1 MTLRNVIRIKPV
13 AHRIILLLS
22 SIVLWLLVACSP
34 AQQTEVIQVIPTL
47 AALEQPPSLDMAV
60 SVALNFLESWRLSD
74 FPAMYN
80 LVALPSREATPLET
94 FISIYQDAQDQ
105 MTLERL
111 AYAPGTSLYR
121 DPNRSDVV
129 NFNYSVTFT
138 TRLVGEFT
146 DDNRNMRLVYDSSA
160 KDWRIAWTP
169 GDIFAK
175 LEGGGQLR
183 LEVSIPSRAN
193 IYDRAGKVLADQGGR
208 VVAISAVKKDILDW
222 TACLNLLAPATSK
235 DPAVLQRIYDESS
248 PDWLMNLGTIEPTI
262 YDQQFPLL
270 ELTCAAK
277 FSSRP
282 VREYPNGTIA
292 ANIIGTVGYP
302 EQAQISDLESNGFN
316 ADSIIGKSG
325 LERSWDERLR
335 GQPGGQLTIVS
346 QGSEVLR
353 EIAHSPS
360 RPSESI
366 WLTIDSNL
374 QAEVQ
379 QIIASYYDNAKDGWA
394 ANSKGAAAVIMD
406 VHTGAIL
413 AMVSY
418 PTYDA
423 NAFAPFP
430 ILGGEAAAKL
440 IVELEAD
447 PRRPV
452 LNRATQG
459 VYPLGSVM
467 KTVSTIAVAD
477 TGVYALDQKFTC
489 SGIWTRDIT
498 RYDWL
503 PGGHGTITLPQALTR
518 SCNPYFYEVGFQL
531 NQYDPYAL
539 PTYARRMGLGAP
551 TGLVDTAEAAG
562 LIIDPAWKRTNT
574 GIEWTFSDAVN
585 MSIGQGEVQVTPL
598 QVARLFAGVAN
609 GGILYRPQLVEKAGI
624 LGEAPSYTMTPE
636 AMSNFGVKP
645 EVLATVRE
653 GLCNVTTAQA
663 GTAEYQFR
671 YDAELQNIG
680 VCGKTGTAQDG
691 PRPTHAWF
699 AAYAPRE
706 TPEIAI
712 VVIAENGGEGSGV
725 AAPMVRDILHYYFL
739 EWQR

>member
-1 MTLRNVIRIKPV
+1 MRDKRMKSV
-13 AHRIILLLS
+13 AYRFVFL
-22 SIVLWLLVACSP
+22 VLLLVACSP
-34 AQQTEVIQVIPTL
+34 SQRTEVIQTVPTL
-47 AALEQPPSLDMAV
+47 ASLEQPPPLELAV
-60 SVALNFLESWRLSD
+60 SVAVNFLESWRLGD
-74 FPAMYN
+74 FAAMYN
-80 LVALPSREATPLET
+80 LVALPSREATPLDRFT
-94 FISIYQDAQDQ
+94 SIYQNAQNQ
-105 MTLERL
+105 MTLESL
-111 AYAPGTSLYR
+111 SYAPGTSLYR
-121 DPNRSDVV
+121 DSNRSDVV
-129 NFNYSVTFT
+129 NFNYSVTFK
-138 TRLVGEFT
+138 TRLAGEFT
-146 DDNRNMRLVYDSSA
+146 DDNRNMRLVYESSA

-169 GDIFAK
+169 GDIFA
-175 LEGGGQLR
+175 EMAGGGQLR

-208 VVAISAVKKDILDW
+208 VVTVSAVKKDIVDW
-222 TACLNLLAPATSK
+222 AACLNLLAPAMSK
-235 DPAVLQRIYDESS
+235 APSILQNIYDESS
-248 PDWLMNLGTIEPTI
+248 PDWLMNLGTIEPAV
-262 YDQQFPLL
+262 YDQQSPLL

-292 ANIIGTVGYP
+292 PSIVGTVGYP
-302 EQAQISDLESNGFN
+302 NEGEVPNLESNGFN

-325 LERSWDERLR
+325 IEQSWDERLR
-335 GQPGGQLTIVS
+335 GHAGGELTIIS
-346 QGSEVLR
+346 QGGEVLR
-353 EIAHSPS
+353 EVNRSPS
-360 RPSESI
+360 RPSESV
-366 WLTIDSNL
+366 WLTIDSDL
-374 QAEVQ
+374 QAKIE
-379 QIIASYYDNAKDGWA
+379 QIIASYYDKAKDGWA
-394 ANSKGAAAVIMD
+394 ANSKGAAAVIID
-406 VHTGAIL
+406 IHTGAIL

-418 PTYDA
+418 PTFDA

-430 ILGGEAAAKL
+430 IIGRDAATQLIAKL
-440 IVELEAD
+440 DAD

-452 LNRATQG
+452 LNRAAQG

-467 KTVSTIAVAD
+467 KTVSTTAVAD
-477 TGVYALDQKFTC
+477 TGVYALDQKYTC

-518 SCNPYFYEVGFQL
+518 SCNPFFYEVGYQL
-531 NQYDPYAL
+531 NQYDPFAL
-539 PTYARRMGLGAP
+539 PTYARRMGLGAL
-551 TGLVDTAEAAG
+551 TGLTDIAEAAG
-562 LIIDPAWKRTNT
+562 LIIDPDWKRTNT

-624 LGEAPSYTMTPE
+624 LGETPSYTMTPE
-636 AMSNFGVKP
+636 VMSNFGVKP
-645 EVLATVRE
+645 EVLDTVRE
-653 GLCNVTTAQA
+653 GLCNVTTTQA

-671 YDAELQNIG
+671 NDTELQNIG

-706 TPEIAI
+706 NPEIAI

-725 AAPMVRDILHYYFL
+725 AAPIVRDILHYYFL
-739 EWQR
+739 EWGR